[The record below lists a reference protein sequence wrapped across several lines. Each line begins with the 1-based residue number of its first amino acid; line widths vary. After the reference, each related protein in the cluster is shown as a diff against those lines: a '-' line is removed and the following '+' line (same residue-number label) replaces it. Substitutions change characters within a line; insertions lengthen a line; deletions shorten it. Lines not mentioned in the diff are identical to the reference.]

1 MVSLAGTENGTSFGS
16 CRVVPVGDVA
26 LPNGSR
32 VAAWSAGVLLGCSS
46 APTPELKLWPANDA
60 SSPAAS
66 ATQSSGAGSAGSGSN
81 SATSDGASAV
91 GPTIGDAGVPSQQ
104 PTGAGAAAPADS
116 GAPPFG
122 TPDAA
127 AHGPPPD
134 AGTPKSHA
142 LTVVVTTVDN
152 GQGYSPE
159 NVGAIWVAQSS
170 GAFVE
175 TLQEWGKV
183 REDYLVLWNQVTSAA
198 GTPAST
204 VDAITG
210 ATEYAFGTHVV
221 YWDFSDASGKAMPDG
236 DYRVYFETA
245 DCACAGV
252 IVPGPNTFIDFTKGP
267 TDATFTFPDTPSFA
281 NMELIL
287 SP

>member
-1 MVSLAGTENGTSFGS
+1 MAFPSGTQVT
-16 CRVVPVGDVA
+16 
-26 LPNGSR
+26 
-32 VAAWSAGVLLGCSS
+32 AWSAGVLLGCSS
-46 APTPELKLWPANDA
+46 APTPDVKFWPANDA
-60 SSPAAS
+60 SSPSAS
-66 ATQSSGAGSAGSGSN
+66 AMNGSGAGSAGSGSN
-81 SATSDGASAV
+81 SGGDDASAA
-91 GPTIGDAGVPSQQ
+91 GPSMADAGMPSPQQ
-104 PTGAGAAAPADS
+104 TGAGGAPADS
-116 GAPPFG
+116 GAQPLG

-127 AHGPPPD
+127 AYGPPPD
-134 AGTPKSHA
+134 AGTPRPHA

-198 GTPAST
+198 GTPANT

-210 ATEYAFGTHVV
+210 ATEYAFGAHVV
-221 YWDFSDASGKAMPDG
+221 YWNFTDASGKTMPDG

-267 TDATFTFPDTPSFA
+267 TAATLTFPDTPSFA
-281 NMELIL
+281 TMELIL